1 MTHFERTYLMNKPRG
16 IQVIS
21 KSNTTE
27 ESANKNAYVLLAQG
41 REELRMQLEY
51 RELDRLSRELETE
64 LQKVKELRMALEK
77 YKIDFSIEVQD
88 EATKKIQEVFN
99 NIQNIIK

>member
-1 MTHFERTYLMNKPRG
+1 M
-16 IQVIS
+16 
-21 KSNTTE
+21 
-27 ESANKNAYVLLAQG
+27 LLAQG

-77 YKIDFSIEVQD
+77 YKIDFSIEV
-88 EATKKIQEVFN
+88 
-99 NIQNIIK
+99 